1 LLNEKQNKMKKVDL
15 SDLKV
20 GDKAFSAAIGECRV
34 TYIFEHVIQC
44 DETHEYNVD
53 GTWFDNDDNPTLFHS
68 EQEFREYWGL
78 QRDIN
83 APLTKREQFAMAAM
97 QGILANS
104 NGAMSESGSK
114 KLLSPYGVANLSV
127 QQADALLTKLNEKP

>member
-1 LLNEKQNKMKKVDL
+1 MKTIDL

-20 GDKAFSAAIGECRV
+20 GDKAWHYQSGVVMVVEICKDNIYCISTENGAFTIGGREW
-34 TYIFEHVIQC
+34 I
-44 DETHEYNVD
+44 
-53 GTWFDNDDNPTLFHS
+53 NDRKPTLFHS

-97 QGILANS
+97 QGLLANPNTLNHYDYS
-104 NGAMSESGSK
+104 MLAVE
-114 KLLSPYGVANLSV
+114 
-127 QQADALLTKLNEKP
+127 QADLLLDKLNEKP